1 MFLSVGAAA
10 HRLLIHTKRLP
21 HEEAAQ
27 FLKKYAKSYPIVI
40 CICGFSPTALFSAS
54 TVTT

>member
-10 HRLLIHTKRLP
+10 HRLLSNTKRLP
-21 HEEAAQ
+21 LEEAAP
-27 FLKKYAKSYPIVI
+27 FLKKYAKTYPIVI
-40 CICGFSPTALFSAS
+40 CICGFSPIALFSAS

>member
-1 MFLSVGAAA
+1 MFLSVGAVS
-10 HRLLIHTKRLP
+10 HRLLSNTKRLP

-27 FLKKYAKSYPIVI
+27 FLKKYAKSYPIGI
-40 CICGFSPTALFSAS
+40 WICGFSPTALFSAS